1 MYLKCVNIFDKESV
15 FFCKY
20 APVDVL
26 ACVNN
31 IMLLINF
38 SLRYNIGSF
47 RNNAY
52 NCAEITN

>member
-52 NCAEITN
+52 ICA